1 MSHAHGI
8 YKKYKDMEKDS
19 QVKRWYL
26 NNRARSAIS
35 ADIWRRDLGLYCSIQ
50 GITPDAILKQAT
62 DGSLKNSFQDFVIKM
77 LKGGRKGTYI
87 WAFKQVIRS
96 WLMFNDIDY
105 RIKINIPNGGINETI
120 MDESVPTKEEL
131 SKIMRKAT
139 TRGRVSISL
148 IAFSGLRPES
158 LGSYEGDDGLT
169 IGDIED
175 FNVESHSFSV
185 ISAKVNVRNNLS
197 KARFRYF
204 TFLSAEG

>member
-62 DGSLKNSFQDFVIKM
+62 DGSLKNSF
-77 LKGGRKGTYI
+77 
-87 WAFKQVIRS
+87 
-96 WLMFNDIDY
+96 
-105 RIKINIPNGGINETI
+105 
-120 MDESVPTKEEL
+120 
-131 SKIMRKAT
+131 
-139 TRGRVSISL
+139 
-148 IAFSGLRPES
+148 SGLRPES

-204 TFLSAEG
+204 TFLSAEGVST